1 MGTITVSDRD
11 CSILNMPLF
20 HACGV
25 VPTSEAIS
33 PTFVLTVLNS
43 PDRLPMM
50 PSIIAFV
57 FRTLGIEPIQ
67 YLLQAEVFSVAQ
79 FRFLLQFLHCH
90 SRHTSFGV
98 CLS

>member
-25 VPTSEAIS
+25 VPTSEAIF

-50 PSIIAFV
+50 PSIKMPLIQSPMSSPIMWVHLLCSALPHGTGRALRG
-57 FRTLGIEPIQ
+57 FRI
-67 YLLQAEVFSVAQ
+67 
-79 FRFLLQFLHCH
+79 
-90 SRHTSFGV
+90 
-98 CLS
+98 